1 MLIIYKRFSLL
12 LKRVG
17 ILVACS
23 ILLWKELEDK
33 FSLCNQYSTQEPCSC
48 LYFTQAS
55 LIVGAEKFYEIDL
68 KTFEIEG
75 MAVFIWFYLVI
86 IILSSGKVT
95 QLDDSV
101 FLIQVRT
108 N

>member
-1 MLIIYKRFSLL
+1 MTQVFYISDDLFVFLL
-12 LKRVG
+12 CSFFKYVR
-17 ILVACS
+17 IFITCS

-75 MAVFIWFYLVI
+75 ISLFYL
-86 IILSSGKVT
+86 
-95 QLDDSV
+95 
-101 FLIQVRT
+101 FC
-108 N
+108 

>member
-1 MLIIYKRFSLL
+1 MLLNC
-12 LKRVG
+12 VG

-23 ILLWKELEDK
+23 ILLWKELEDR

-75 MAVFIWFYLVI
+75 TTLF
-86 IILSSGKVT
+86 
-95 QLDDSV
+95 
-101 FLIQVRT
+101 FL
-108 N
+108 

>member
-1 MLIIYKRFSLL
+1 MSERCFVLL
-12 LKRVG
+12 LLACVCWKYVG
-17 ILVACS
+17 ILVTCS

-33 FSLCNQYSTQEPCSC
+33 FTLCNQYSTQEPCSC

-75 MAVFIWFYLVI
+75 MTLI
-86 IILSSGKVT
+86 ISSVY
-95 QLDDSV
+95 
-101 FLIQVRT
+101 
-108 N
+108 